1 MKIAVD
7 AMGGDLAPEALVNG
21 ALLAQ
26 PQCSAELVL
35 FGHEGRLG
43 EILERQEASDRI
55 RVVHAPDAIAMGESA
70 PVAIRRK
77 REASLS
83 IAMRSM
89 AEGSYDAVV
98 SAGNTAAIV
107 AAARHYVGLFHGLRR
122 PSMAVSLPAPQ
133 GNVLLVD
140 AGANAVADAV
150 SLAQSAGLAH
160 FFLIVTGKVDRP
172 RVGLLNIGQE
182 PIKGTKIVQRAFA
195 LLTRSRLHFVG
206 NVEPQ
211 GLFAG
216 RIEIAV
222 CDGFVGNVLLKIFEG
237 LSETY
242 LGLLE
247 SQLDSRQM
255 SARDALREAFDRFQN
270 RYHYENI
277 GGAPLLGVRKPVV
290 VAHGRSSGPAICNA
304 ILLTQRLVRER
315 VFPRMEDELMQ
326 DGVLAELK
334 HDNAF
339 FMLEHLKSK
348 WRLKHG

>member
-7 AMGGDLAPEALVNG
+7 AMGGDLAPEALVDG
-21 ALLAQ
+21 ALLAR
-26 PQCSAELVL
+26 PQCPAEIVL
-35 FGHEGRLG
+35 FGHEGRLREVLG
-43 EILERQEASDRI
+43 RRGGCDHIQ
-55 RVVHAPDAIAMGESA
+55 VVHAPEAIGMGESA

-83 IAMRSM
+83 IAMRSV
-89 AEGSYDAVV
+89 AEGACDAVV
-98 SAGNTAAIV
+98 SAGNTAAVV
-107 AAARHYVGLFHGLRR
+107 AAARHYVGLVHGLRR
-122 PSMAVSLPAPQ
+122 PAMAVSLPAPE
-133 GNVLLVD
+133 GSVLLVD
-140 AGANAVADAV
+140 AGANAAVDAV

-160 FFLIVTGKVDRP
+160 FYLIVTEDAVCP

-182 PIKGTKIVQRAFA
+182 PIKGTKTVQRAFA

-216 RIEIAV
+216 RIEVAV
-222 CDGFVGNVLLKIFEG
+222 CDGFVGNVLLKVFEG

-242 LGLLE
+242 LSLLE
-247 SQLDSRQM
+247 SQLDSGQTA
-255 SARDALREAFDRFQN
+255 ARDALREAFDRFQK

-290 VAHGRSSGPAICNA
+290 IAHGRSSGPAICSA
-304 ILLTQRLVRER
+304 ILLAHTLVGAR
-315 VFPRMEDELMQ
+315 VFPRMEDELLR
-326 DGVLAELK
+326 DGILAELK

-339 FMLEHLKSK
+339 FMLEHLRSK